1 MAEIKKETYFITCG
15 TQIII
20 YLTTVCIVQLSH
32 CLEFNNNIVVT
43 DKICTIGLFQ
53 LYSIIID
60 LKFLLSFKGNLLPL
74 ELYFKSLLI
83 NSF

>member
-20 YLTTVCIVQLSH
+20 YLTTVSIVQMSH
-32 CLEFNNNIVVT
+32 CLEFNNNVVIT
-43 DKICTIGLFQ
+43 NKICTIGLFQ

-60 LKFLLSFKGNLLPL
+60 FKFFLSFKGNLLL
-74 ELYFKSLLI
+74 FELYFKRLLI